1 MFIASTLFFFPSFW
15 PREFADDLMR
25 WARCSTYRSHLLDGR
40 RDSRRVDRGRADGG
54 VLDGAQHEAIAGD
67 HASRDCHILLQ
78 KSKRAGLGS
87 ICCVKQK
94 SGGGITPTSTS
105 WCSKGST
112 KGVFLALRCAGGA
125 PERAHVSRDAQ
136 LASHETDNDISLSI
150 SLQILTFVLSGDSR
164 QRLSTAFLST
174 PAHSKAP
181 THPLTYRDCR
191 FLGELGC
198 PLYLPVSFVNCFQIT
213 RVNLMLERW
222 SGARKKPSRFVEA
235 LLSRDRGCVGL
246 SDY

>member
-1 MFIASTLFFFPSFW
+1 MALSMRLSPGITLVGIAIFFC
-15 PREFADDLMR
+15 R
-25 WARCSTYRSHLLDGR
+25 
-40 RDSRRVDRGRADGG
+40 
-54 VLDGAQHEAIAGD
+54 
-67 HASRDCHILLQ
+67 

-222 SGARKKPSRFVEA
+222 SGARKKQKTKP
-235 LLSRDRGCVGL
+235 LC
-246 SDY
+246 